1 LRRERAVAFAALLLF
16 LLAQP
21 CDVLAF
27 ERVGPWSFGAWYG
40 IGVPAAGDINH
51 QLDLTNLALSS
62 AIGPFESMHD
72 VHADLRHE
80 LNDKWAVEGRSGY
93 WWKRRGEGLYT
104 RRISALPLELGA
116 VLTTFNSSHA
126 RAGLTGAAGLMVSA
140 TLAGEDPLGGVH
152 HSGTGAIGELGV
164 TGEYQLSPAWSVQG
178 RFVGRYAKAK
188 GVLPDNGDLD
198 FSGISGNIG
207 LRVSF
212 DTRSPVDST
221 EAQKKK

>member
-1 LRRERAVAFAALLLF
+1 MRRKRAVAFAALLF
-16 LLAQP
+16 WLAQP
-21 CDVLAF
+21 CDALAF

-51 QLDLTNLALSS
+51 QVDLTNLALSS
-62 AIGPFESMHD
+62 AIGPFETNHE

-80 LNDKWAVEGRSGY
+80 LNDKWALEGHGGY

-104 RRISALPLELGA
+104 RRISAIPVELGA
-116 VLTTFNSSHA
+116 VLTTFNSPRA
-126 RAGLTGAAGLMVSA
+126 RAGFTAAAGLLVNA
-140 TLAGEDPLGGVH
+140 TFAGEDPLGGVH
-152 HSGTGAIGELGV
+152 DSGTGGIGELGL
-164 TGEYQLSPAWSVQG
+164 TGELQLSPAWSLQG

-188 GVLPDNGDLD
+188 NVLPDDGDLD

-212 DTRSPVDST
+212 DTRSPIDST
-221 EAQKKK
+221 ETQKK

>member
-1 LRRERAVAFAALLLF
+1 MRRERAVALATLLF

-21 CDVLAF
+21 CDALAF

-51 QLDLTNLALSS
+51 QIDLTNLALSS
-62 AIGPFESMHD
+62 AIGPFESNHE

-80 LNDKWAVEGRSGY
+80 LNDRWALEWRGGY

-104 RRISALPLELGA
+104 RRLSAIPLELGA
-116 VLTTFNSSHA
+116 VLTTFNSPRA
-126 RAGLTGAAGLMVSA
+126 RAGFTGAAGLLVSA

-152 HSGTGAIGELGV
+152 YSGTGGIGELGL

-178 RFVGRYAKAK
+178 RFVGRYAMAK
-188 GVLPDNGDLD
+188 HVLPDDGDLD

-212 DTRSPVDST
+212 DTRSPIDST
-221 EAQKKK
+221 ETQKK